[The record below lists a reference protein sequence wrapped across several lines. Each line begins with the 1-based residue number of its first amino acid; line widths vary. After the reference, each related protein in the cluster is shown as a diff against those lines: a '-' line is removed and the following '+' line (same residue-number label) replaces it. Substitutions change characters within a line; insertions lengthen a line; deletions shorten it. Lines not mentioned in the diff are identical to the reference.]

1 MAYRHV
7 LPVISTAIAGP
18 GPSTITRYLNS
29 SVRRPLLTSTPLCP
43 VLPCTRIA
51 VSRRWSSTQ
60 SPLPISEKNK
70 DLDDSPHSSSSAN
83 EKLAAEGKGT
93 GLPIPEGVAT
103 ASTSCSG
110 TGSIAGQNSSSNP
123 STLSEPSELSDESR
137 RNGHAASETTS
148 QLPNYPT
155 LPSSTST
162 SKSSNSSLESSSPSP
177 FSTSQSLR
185 LPSSISLPPEVRER
199 LTEWSTTVLQHSKR
213 VAKDAQKGLMD
224 LGLRVNEMTGYKEV
238 ERLKGLVFEKE
249 DSLQKLRESARSAK
263 LAYDEA
269 VSTRS
274 NAQRDVNTLLERKH
288 SWDDSD
294 VLRFT
299 HLVRQDHS
307 SSHAVL
313 RTSSEMKEAEMKV
326 DKAFNELM
334 QTILQRYHEE
344 QVWSDKI
351 RSVSTYANLLGLA
364 LNAII
369 FLGAIVIVEPWKR
382 KRLVNKLEER
392 MSDMMLKVESGLKG
406 LETKLHEGTVRG
418 NVTIGDFEM
427 VHPVTNEVLPI
438 TRPNSPTSMPTIE
451 DRAIK
456 DDPFPIDLPSE
467 IAAPPL
473 DPLIPSTSTSTV
485 PMFEPI
491 IQTRIEGL
499 PPYLNVITQ
508 PSQERDMAIAGM
520 AGAAMMGLVITLG
533 KWIFS

>member
-7 LPVISTAIAGP
+7 LPVIATAIAGP

-29 SVRRPLLTSTPLCP
+29 SVRRPLLASTPLCP
-43 VLPCTRIA
+43 VHPCRRIA
-51 VSRRWSSTQ
+51 VSHRWSSTQ

-70 DLDDSPHSSSSAN
+70 NLDDSPHSSVSTN
-83 EKLAAEGKGT
+83 EKLAGEGKGT
-93 GLPIPEGVAT
+93 GLPIPGGVAT
-103 ASTSCSG
+103 GSTSFSG
-110 TGSIAGQNSSSNP
+110 TGSIAGQNSLSGSS
-123 STLSEPSELSDESR
+123 TISELSELSDISR
-137 RNGHAASETTS
+137 RNEHEASETTS
-148 QLPNYPT
+148 PSPNYPT
-155 LPSSTST
+155 LPSSSST
-162 SKSSNSSLESSSPSP
+162 SKSSNASLESTSPSS
-177 FSTSQSLR
+177 STSQSLR

-213 VAKDAQKGLMD
+213 IAKDAQKGLMD
-224 LGLRVNEMTGYKEV
+224 LGLRMNEMTGYKEV

-307 SSHAVL
+307 SSHAVV

-369 FLGAIVIVEPWKR
+369 FLGAIIIVEPWKR

-406 LETKLHEGTVRG
+406 LESKLHEATVRG
-418 NVTIGDFEM
+418 NVTVGDFEM
-427 VHPVTNEVLPI
+427 VRPI
-438 TRPNSPTSMPTIE
+438 TDEIVPTTQSDTPTSIQTVEERAIE
-451 DRAIK
+451 D
-456 DDPFPIDLPSE
+456 DPMPIDLPPE
-467 IAAPPL
+467 IAIPPL
-473 DPLIPSTSTSTV
+473 DPLIPSISTSTV
-485 PMFEPI
+485 PMFEPM

>member
-1 MAYRHV
+1 M
-7 LPVISTAIAGP
+7 
-18 GPSTITRYLNS
+18 
-29 SVRRPLLTSTPLCP
+29 
-43 VLPCTRIA
+43 A

-70 DLDDSPHSSSSAN
+70 NLDDSPHSSSSTN
-83 EKLAAEGKGT
+83 EKLVAEGKGT

-103 ASTSCSG
+103 GSTSFSG
-110 TGSIAGQNSSSNP
+110 TGSVPEQDTGPNDVKYSRDSDTSRLDEANSS
-123 STLSEPSELSDESR
+123 D
-137 RNGHAASETTS
+137 TS
-148 QLPNYPT
+148 SLPNYPT
-155 LPSSTST
+155 LPSSLSTST
-162 SKSSNSSLESSSPSP
+162 SFNSSGEPKSPSP
-177 FSTSQSLR
+177 SSISQPLNLS
-185 LPSSISLPPEVRER
+185 SSISLPPEVRER

-249 DSLQKLRESARSAK
+249 DSLQKLRESARAAK

-307 SSHAVL
+307 SSHAVV
-313 RTSSEMKEAEMKV
+313 RTSTEMKEAEMEV

-406 LETKLHEGTVRG
+406 LESKLHEGTVRG

-427 VHPVTNEVLPI
+427 VHPISDEIVPI
-438 TRPNSPTSMPTIE
+438 TQPDTPTSTTPIE
-451 DRAIK
+451 DRTIT
-456 DDPFPIDLPSE
+456 DDPIPIDLPPE
-467 IAAPPL
+467 IATPPL
-473 DPLIPSTSTSTV
+473 DPLIPSISTSTV
-485 PMFEPI
+485 SMFEPI

-520 AGAAMMGLVITLG
+520 TGAAMMGLIITLG
-533 KWIFS
+533 KWILS